1 MKKIFPVFLF
11 IIVLGF
17 YGFSDHNQV
26 LNTSLR
32 ITVLDY
38 LGNTVEG
45 ATVNIYPT
53 ENDYRNET
61 NPVQEKQ
68 LTDKKGRVTFK
79 KLEPVIYFVYVVK
92 DDMNNVGGGVQ
103 TDTLEGGK
111 VNKVNIIIE

>member
-1 MKKIFPVFLF
+1 M
-11 IIVLGF
+11 
-17 YGFSDHNQV
+17 
-26 LNTSLR
+26 
-32 ITVLDY
+32 LDY
-38 LGNTVEG
+38 LGNTMEG
-45 ATVNIYPT
+45 ATVNIFPT

-68 LTDKKGRVTFK
+68 LTDKKGRVSFK